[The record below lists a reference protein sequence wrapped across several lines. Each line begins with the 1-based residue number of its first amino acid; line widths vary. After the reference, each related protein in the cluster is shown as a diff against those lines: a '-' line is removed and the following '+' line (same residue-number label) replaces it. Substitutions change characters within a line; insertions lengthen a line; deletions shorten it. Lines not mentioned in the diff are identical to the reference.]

1 MTQQRLTI
9 VVPLRG
15 RPLFTL
21 RFLWHANAARLP
33 YKFIIADGEVRP
45 ELSRLLDESQNLFP
59 NLDIDYIRYPDDTDF
74 GRYFAK
80 MLDALRRVR
89 TPYVMLA
96 DNDDFLAFT
105 GLEQSIDFLEKNSD
119 YVCCGGGIGGFAVY
133 ARKCPWLGGLC
144 GPLNRL
150 TYRYMPYDRSLDLGS
165 PAAADRLT
173 KGLRNSWSYY
183 AVFRSPALVTIWRE
197 VAEMNLSDLQLHEKY
212 CAMRTL
218 TLGKARSDPAT
229 IAYFRQYWT
238 TLRSAFPKDWVHH
251 LVRSR
256 FSSDFAEI
264 LARISREA
272 AAADGADEG
281 ALTENLRND
290 IIAWFGDFLRR
301 NYGPYAAL
309 RRFLR
314 AKTPHLLEWVKTR
327 RRLSVLFERRRVL
340 STLRRNGASEDYLR
354 AFGKELTL
362 IEDVVSGPAFAD
374 FIRPYV
380 PLFVPEAARADA
392 SKEPPARLG
401 AVGRGQSA

>member
-1 MTQQRLTI
+1 MTQRLTI

-45 ELSRLLDESQNLFP
+45 DLSRLLDEARKLFP
-59 NLDIDYIRYPDDTDF
+59 HIDVDYIRYPDDTDF

-80 MLDALRRVR
+80 MTDALARVQ

-105 GLEQSIDFLEKNSD
+105 GLEQSIDFLEANPD

-133 ARKCPWLGGLC
+133 ARKYPWLGGLC

-150 TYRYMPYDRSLDLGS
+150 AYRYMPYDRSLDLGS
-165 PAAADRLT
+165 PSAAKRLSQ
-173 KGLRNSWSYY
+173 GLRNSWSYY
-183 AVFRSPALVTIWRE
+183 AVFRSPALLTIWRE
-197 VAEMNLSDLQLHEKY
+197 VVDMNLSDLQLHEKY

-218 TLGKARSDPAT
+218 TLGKARSDRAT

-256 FSSDFAEI
+256 FNTDFAEI
-264 LARISREA
+264 LARISRQA

-281 ALTENLRND
+281 AVAEDLRGD
-290 IIAWFGDFLRR
+290 ITSWFGDFLRR

-309 RRFLR
+309 RRYLR
-314 AKTPHLLEWVKTR
+314 NNTPNLLAWVKTR
-327 RRLSVLFERRRVL
+327 RRLSVPFEQRSVL
-340 STLRRNGASEDYLR
+340 AKLRRNGASKAYLE
-354 AFGKELTL
+354 ALAAELAQ
-362 IEDVVSGPAFAD
+362 IEDVVSGAAFAD

-380 PLFVPEAARADA
+380 PLFVPEAAQKAA
-392 SKEPPARLG
+392 ETPAAQLG
-401 AVGRGQSA
+401 TAGRGQSA

>member
-1 MTQQRLTI
+1 MTQRLTI

-33 YKFIIADGEVRP
+33 YRFIVADGEVRP
-45 ELSRLLDESQNLFP
+45 ELSRLLEDSRTLFP
-59 NLDIDYIRYPDDTDF
+59 HLDVDYIRYPDDTDF

-80 MLDALRRVR
+80 MTDALARVQ

-96 DNDDFLAFT
+96 DNDDFLART
-105 GLEQSIDFLEKNSD
+105 GLEQSIDFLDANPD

-133 ARKCPWLGGLC
+133 GRKFPWLGGLC

-150 TYRYMPYDRSLDLGS
+150 AYRYMPYDRSLDLGS
-165 PAAADRLT
+165 PSAAKRLGQ
-173 KGLRNSWSYY
+173 GLRNSWSYY
-183 AVFRSPALVTIWRE
+183 AVFRSSALLTIWRE
-197 VAEMNLSDLQLHEKY
+197 VVDMNLSDLQLHEKY

-218 TLGKARSDPAT
+218 TLGKARSDPGT

-251 LVRSR
+251 LMRSR
-256 FSSDFAEI
+256 FSTDFAEI

-272 AAADGADEG
+272 AAADGADQ
-281 ALTENLRND
+281 AVITEDLRDN
-290 IIAWFGDFLRR
+290 IISWFGDFLRR
-301 NYGPYAAL
+301 SYGPYAAL
-309 RRFLR
+309 RRALR
-314 AKTPHLLEWVKTR
+314 NSTPDLLEWVKTR
-327 RRLSVLFERRRVL
+327 RRYTVPLERRRVFAK
-340 STLRRNGASEDYLR
+340 LRRNGASEDYLR
-354 AFGKELTL
+354 AFGKELAQ

-380 PLFVPEAARADA
+380 PLFVPEAEQKTIRDPA
-392 SKEPPARLG
+392 ARLG
-401 AVGRGQSA
+401 ALGRGQSA